1 MPERLPSAQATTIV
15 AMTKKSFAEL
25 PASTKVLLYL
35 LGAVQF
41 ALLGAA
47 HWDIS
52 HRDPS
57 ELRGSKAKWRAI
69 SLINFVGPIWYFTR
83 GRK

>member
-1 MPERLPSAQATTIV
+1 MS
-15 AMTKKSFAEL
+15 KKSLAG
-25 PASTKVLLYL
+25 ASTSTKVLLGV
-35 LGAVQF
+35 LGAVELG
-41 ALLGAA
+41 LLGAA

-52 HRDPS
+52 HRDPR

-69 SLINFVGPIWYFTR
+69 SLINFVGPICYFLR